1 MKIVKKIMSLT
12 LMVIMV
18 MLFIVPYVNAEGD
31 TTTYSITITNNDGR
45 QHDYKAYQILKG
57 KVDVT
62 TKKLY
67 DLEWGT
73 SVMSNQ
79 EKNLLDL
86 VTPEKASNLNELG
99 EFLNVEINAVAY
111 AEDLSKDINKYFNT
125 AFAVSTSQPETSYV
139 FSDVVPGYYL
149 ISDTSSYGCAPRLV
163 AVYDED
169 LSIDAKFEIPVP
181 SVLACDKSFN
191 KCERAINAGIG
202 DVIGF
207 KVIGYVP
214 YDFKGK
220 LTFKNTLSL
229 GLTYENVANVFV
241 AKTKNDGEKT
251 ELTVG
256 WNVGVGDQ
264 INVEINTKEMET
276 ADGKWECASSFYIII
291 QYSATLNN
299 NVNIAEGEN
308 STVQIEY
315 ENVKYDDY
323 PKEGNTESDVAKVFT
338 TQVKVWFSD
347 ISTLAGGSVQ
357 ISKITGS
364 GTILYGKLSVNGQLT
379 GWSESRDDSGTRW
392 TCTDK
397 TWTSSGFSK
406 DVVYTVTYSNQGETV
421 TANFKITDI
430 EVGFEGIK
438 KITYIINNDSE
449 KSMEGDIV
457 ELPLRVPV
465 SLATTGGIGTT
476 IFYAL
481 GSLLIGLAVVVFINK
496 KRNLKQKM

>member
-149 ISDTSSYGCAPRLV
+149 ISDTSSYRCAPRLV

-169 LSIDAKFEIPVP
+169 LSIDAKFEILVP

-207 KVIGYVP
+207 KVIGLYLMILKVNLHL
-214 YDFKGK
+214 K
-220 LTFKNTLSL
+220 TL
-229 GLTYENVANVFV
+229 YH
-241 AKTKNDGEKT
+241 
-251 ELTVG
+251 
-256 WNVGVGDQ
+256 
-264 INVEINTKEMET
+264 
-276 ADGKWECASSFYIII
+276 
-291 QYSATLNN
+291 
-299 NVNIAEGEN
+299 
-308 STVQIEY
+308 
-315 ENVKYDDY
+315 
-323 PKEGNTESDVAKVFT
+323 
-338 TQVKVWFSD
+338 
-347 ISTLAGGSVQ
+347 
-357 ISKITGS
+357 
-364 GTILYGKLSVNGQLT
+364 
-379 GWSESRDDSGTRW
+379 
-392 TCTDK
+392 
-397 TWTSSGFSK
+397 
-406 DVVYTVTYSNQGETV
+406 
-421 TANFKITDI
+421 
-430 EVGFEGIK
+430 
-438 KITYIINNDSE
+438 
-449 KSMEGDIV
+449 
-457 ELPLRVPV
+457 
-465 SLATTGGIGTT
+465 
-476 IFYAL
+476 
-481 GSLLIGLAVVVFINK
+481 
-496 KRNLKQKM
+496 